1 MHQVERVDVRDGL
14 EQLLHD
20 LFEAGAGGC
29 VGGGRGEGGSGQQ
42 VRGSRS
48 ADVILSNMFTPPG
61 PLVSTMTPTAVLMV
75 LVVVVVVVVNCVAPL
90 PWQGEVRLGATVPN
104 EAAVLIQIVL
114 EQLGHK
120 EEVLFVVEVVL
131 WGQGRFGLG

>member
-1 MHQVERVDVRDGL
+1 
-14 EQLLHD
+14 
-20 LFEAGAGGC
+20 
-29 VGGGRGEGGSGQQ
+29 
-42 VRGSRS
+42 
-48 ADVILSNMFTPPG
+48 
-61 PLVSTMTPTAVLMV
+61 MTPTAVLMV
-75 LVVVVVVVVNCVAPL
+75 LVVVVVVVVNCVASL
-90 PWQGEVRLGATVPN
+90 PWQREVRLGTTVPN